1 MTRAGSA
8 AALTVCV
15 SVAALVFMRLIG
27 RSDGTFDALWVRGLL
42 KVGLWVVPA
51 AGLAWWL
58 AGRRWAEAWRA
69 LGLTPLA
76 WRGVAIGLACTAP
89 FALPWAA
96 GGYRL
101 AGPDELA
108 GDVLLGPIAEEILF
122 RGVLFLGLRRLG
134 WSFWSAG
141 ALSAL
146 AFGVAHVPTLDLL
159 FRRVRD
165 ALASGVINGEP
176 GALGQFLTT
185 WAPMLADAGAVTLQV
200 AAGGLL
206 FAWVCDRW
214 QSLWPAIGLHAAINF
229 WWIMTFGAEGTIDAS
244 RWAVTPWAVASALC
258 VSAAILLTF
267 RATRQPAPART
278 GRPRSTSLALTDS

>member
-8 AALTVCV
+8 AALMVCV
-15 SVAALVFMRLIG
+15 TLAALVFLRLID
-27 RSDGTFDALWVRGLL
+27 RSDGAFDALWVRGIL
-42 KVGLWVVPA
+42 KVGLWIVPA
-51 AGLAWWL
+51 ACLAWRL

-69 LGLTPLA
+69 LGLMPLA
-76 WRGVAIGLACTAP
+76 VRGVALGLACTTP

-101 AGPDELA
+101 AGLDELA
-108 GDVLLGPIAEEILF
+108 GDVLFGPIAEEVLF

-134 WSFWSAG
+134 WGFWSAG
-141 ALSAL
+141 TLSAL
-146 AFGVAHVPTLDLL
+146 AFGVAHVPTLNVL
-159 FRRVRD
+159 FRRFPD

-176 GALGQFLTT
+176 GALGELLTT
-185 WAPMLADAGAVTLQV
+185 WAPTLADAGAVTLQV

-244 RWAVTPWAVASALC
+244 RWTVTPWAVASALC

-267 RATRQPAPART
+267 HATRQPAPARAT
-278 GRPRSTSLALTDS
+278 PGRSTSLALSDS